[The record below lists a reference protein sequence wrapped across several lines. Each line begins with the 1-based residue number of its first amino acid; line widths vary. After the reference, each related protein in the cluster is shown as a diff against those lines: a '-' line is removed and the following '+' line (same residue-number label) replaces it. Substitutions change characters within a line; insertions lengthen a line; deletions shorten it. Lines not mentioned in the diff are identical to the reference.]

1 MSAVRTAAVALLGLA
16 ALGCGYRV
24 LGAPEGLGPDIEIG
38 MLENRS
44 NSPGV
49 ERMLSDALHEEFVRR
64 GQLEPRYADGSAS
77 LVLNGV
83 VREVSVRHSAVSTV
97 GLALEDQL
105 ELVVDVSI
113 RRRADGSVVWRRDGW
128 TQQERYTSSADVQVQ
143 RTNRE
148 QALRRLSAELASRLH
163 DELVTSF

>member
-1 MSAVRTAAVALLGLA
+1 MAALHTTLAGLLTLA
-16 ALGCGYRV
+16 ALGCGYSV
-24 LGAPEGLGPDIEIG
+24 LGVPEGLGPDIEIG

-44 NSPGV
+44 SSPGV
-49 ERMLSDALHEEFVRR
+49 ERMLTDALHEEFLRR
-64 GQLEPRYADGSAS
+64 GQLTPAYAGGSAS
-77 LVLNGV
+77 LVLDGV

-97 GLALEDQL
+97 GLALEDEL

-113 RRRADGSVVWRRDGW
+113 RRRADGRVVWRRNGW
-128 TQQERYTSSADVQVQ
+128 KQLERYTSSADLQVQ
-143 RTNRE
+143 HTNRE

>member
-1 MSAVRTAAVALLGLA
+1 MPGLRTALAALLALA

-44 NSPGV
+44 SSPGV
-49 ERMLSDALHEEFVRR
+49 ERMLTDALHEEFVRR
-64 GQLEPRYADGSAS
+64 GQLTPRYADGSAA
-77 LVLNGV
+77 LVLHGV
-83 VREVSVRHSAVSTV
+83 VREVSIRHSAVSTV

-113 RRRADGSVVWRRDGW
+113 RRRADGNVVWHREGW
-128 TQQERYTSSADVQVQ
+128 KQLERYTSSADLQVQ
-143 RTNRE
+143 HTNRD